1 MKKWGCAAICQI
13 VIFSV
18 VLFLPRT
25 GRAFGY
31 NATKKFD
38 EAHITLPAP
47 DSVQTQRYLG
57 LPAMKPFT
65 VGQIKAKVVVIEF
78 MSALCEFC
86 SLSAGTMNTIYRT
99 VQENPQLAPNVKVIA
114 VGVASTNSQLEA
126 FKKQHS
132 ISYPVLNDANGAIA
146 YAMGNLPTPTTLI
159 VSTRTGKALYSHVGL
174 IWSSDGF
181 VEEIEK
187 QLKKS

>member
-1 MKKWGCAAICQI
+1 MKKWGCATICQI

-57 LPAMKPFT
+57 LPAMKPFK
-65 VGQIKAKVVVIEF
+65 VGEVKTKVVVIEF

-86 SLSAGTMNTIYRT
+86 SLNAGTMNKIYRM
-99 VQENPQLAPNVKVIA
+99 VQENPQLAPNVKVVA
-114 VGVASTNSQLEA
+114 VGIISTSSQLEA

-132 ISYPVLNDANGAIA
+132 ISYPVLDDANGAIA
-146 YAMGNLPTPTTLI
+146 SAMGNLPTPTTLI
-159 VSTRTGKALYSHVGL
+159 VSARTGKALYSHVGL